1 MAKPAGSL
9 ESMMRERIATQAEP
23 ATGAA
28 KSRPAQ
34 VAAPAPDPSKPPIDK
49 VSLYV
54 PKAAHKFLKQVA
66 LDMDRR
72 PHDLFMEGVDLV
84 LRQHG
89 KSLKDFTGG

>member
-23 ATGAA
+23 AAGVAKPKAA
-28 KSRPAQ
+28 PTAP
-34 VAAPAPDPSKPPIDK
+34 PAPDPSKPPIDK

-84 LRQHG
+84 LKQHG